1 MEVLCVKILRNCQI
15 IPKFLYDFKILP
27 SMYKGSDFS
36 SFSTIYVIVSLI
48 SFIHSRE
55 CELIL
60 FFFKEKLEIVIF
72 LSQRK
77 YHENNVSIN
86 VLYILCQLF

>member
-1 MEVLCVKILRNCQI
+1 MEALCIKILRDSQI

-27 SMYKGSDFS
+27 SVYKGSDFS

-48 SFIHSRE
+48 YFIHSRE
-55 CELIL
+55 CESIL
-60 FFFKEKLEIVIF
+60 FFFKAKLEIVIF

-77 YHENNVSIN
+77 YHRNNVCIN